1 MGFFSPRFYPGY
13 GTIDASQKTRK
24 RVITMNDKK
33 TFMMVRRESD
43 QMIVKA
49 YFVPRNLPDGVRFS
63 QVVGD
68 AYEKIH
74 KIYPHKDYDILI
86 GGAYSLRDFLRTF
99 PDWAKGAITFE
110 SEEWNYNSRP
120 ESEKRG

>member
-1 MGFFSPRFYPGY
+1 
-13 GTIDASQKTRK
+13 
-24 RVITMNDKK
+24 MNDKK
-33 TFMMVRRESD
+33 TFIMVRRESD

-74 KIYPHKDYDILI
+74 KVHPMKDYTLLI
-86 GGAYSLRDFLRTF
+86 GGAYSPRDFLRTF
-99 PDWAKGAITFE
+99 PDWAKGTTTFE
-110 SEEWNYNSRP
+110 TEEWNYI
-120 ESEKRG
+120 SEPGSEERG